1 MSQRPLIVTYP
12 VLQLPAAVFWILMS
26 TTHAMSQSAPFGY
39 GQMWGASAQGSG
51 STSAYESTM
60 LHNANGLVASSV
72 NAAKRGILFG
82 GAPSITIQSIGAQTV
97 VSTNVYGDNNDVKV
111 DAQQDA
117 DNSGDQSTN
126 GSVSATQ

>member
-1 MSQRPLIVTYP
+1 MSQAPLIVTFP
-12 VLQLPAAVFWILMS
+12 VRQLPAAVFWVLVS
-26 TTHAMSQSAPFGY
+26 TTHALSQTAGY
-39 GQMWGASAQGSG
+39 GSG
-51 STSAYESTM
+51 SMWGVTGGNNSQDAYESTL
-60 LHNANGLVASSV
+60 LHNANGLIASSV

-97 VSTNVYGDNNDVKV
+97 VSTNVYGDDNDVRV
-111 DAQQDA
+111 EAHQDA